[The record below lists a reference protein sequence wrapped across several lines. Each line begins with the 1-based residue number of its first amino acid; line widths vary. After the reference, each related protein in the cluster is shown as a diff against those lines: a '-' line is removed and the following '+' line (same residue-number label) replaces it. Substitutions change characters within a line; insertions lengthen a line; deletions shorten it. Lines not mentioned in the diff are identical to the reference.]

1 MSVAKRKQKNT
12 EIEQRKQKQREKDL
26 KKKQMRDQLP
36 AKHGKKWESTHNSV
50 LANLHFAYIIFFSTV
65 RMEHEK
71 DKLKACVDE

>member
-1 MSVAKRKQKNT
+1 
-12 EIEQRKQKQREKDL
+12 
-26 KKKQMRDQLP
+26 MRDQLP